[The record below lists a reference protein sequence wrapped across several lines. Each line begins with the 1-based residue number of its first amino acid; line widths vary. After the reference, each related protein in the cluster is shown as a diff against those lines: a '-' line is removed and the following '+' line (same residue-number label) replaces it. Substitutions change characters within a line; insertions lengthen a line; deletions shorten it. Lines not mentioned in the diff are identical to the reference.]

1 LCLFNKLQITIKAIQ
16 NWHSIISN
24 SIISNSQIVFLF
36 FMKKHYSLFCTLF
49 AAFMAMPVCAQNSAV
64 PAAGQA
70 NMLKAADDA
79 KHKVVVIDEDFS
91 GFTDGTED
99 KPSTATILDD
109 MGNFVNKSALKPYSE
124 ALSYKQWGGA
134 GIFSAG
140 GCLAIANGMFLNTPA
155 GDMSGEVTLT
165 FRARLS
171 KAGGSTTLN
180 ALKLMFISRSSIL
193 DYEVKYYNLTDE
205 WQTFTYTSTLG
216 DFEHSGFQFYSMY
229 ASNIILVDDIR
240 LEQTRTS
247 IPAPKVH
254 EAENMTDTSFKA
266 VWNKS
271 IEADHYL
278 LSVFTKNE
286 SNELMTVSEGF
297 DNIKADDKGNIDAA
311 SPNYPEG
318 WEFAWKDDDL
328 SNHIAKGEGPGTG
341 NKQAVR
347 LIDTGDAITTP
358 YCPEGIKS
366 LKFWVKAEANDGQPK
381 FSSIMFTVNFGKGVY
396 TVDNYIN
403 IPDMFTPEHR
413 NGYYFDLTETLSA
426 FDKIYSVKIEYIRE
440 EDDKTTILFDDFSYT
455 TNKPTT
461 YNYVLK
467 DQKVEQQDNE
477 DGTVGFEVNGLD
489 PDTDY
494 TYSVKSVNS
503 DFTSA
508 ASDEQEVYAV
518 SIPTAL
524 PATNITANSYTANWT
539 SHKKVDFYRVDQLQ
553 QTVIDKDTKDYVM
566 LDEDFSKVTSK
577 LTEADLLDGDGFYE
591 EGERTSGYMPLDDIT
606 KIAGW
611 KASSTVR
618 VNGWLGGNEAKQG
631 SGTIAGA
638 IVTPTIDLSHNE
650 GACNISLRVWGS
662 EGDWLII
669 QGSNPASLATIEFP
683 KGGGIVEKTITMPL
697 CTSKEQLTFYSN
709 NYKVFLIDYIKITQD
724 VKAGDK
730 VTTITGSVLTEDADT
745 KSMVMTNPG
754 FSDGHDVLYRV
765 TAMRYDKDSQESHK
779 YYSTSTPSDL
789 MLVKNPNPS
798 GIGSVEAA
806 AENVAGVEGGIV
818 VNAANATTVNV
829 FNLSGQLVA
838 SKACGNGHA
847 FVSVAPGV
855 YVVKT
860 NSTAAKVVVK

>member
-1 LCLFNKLQITIKAIQ
+1 
-16 NWHSIISN
+16 
-24 SIISNSQIVFLF
+24 
-36 FMKKHYSLFCTLF
+36 MKKHYSLFCTMF

-99 KPSTATILDD
+99 NPSTATILDD
-109 MGNFVNKSALKPYSE
+109 MDNFVNKSALKPYSE
-124 ALSYKQWGGA
+124 ALSYKEWGGH
-134 GIFSAG
+134 GLFSAG

-180 ALKLMFISRSSIL
+180 ALKLMFISRSSLL
-193 DYEVKYYNLTDE
+193 DYEVKFYSLTDE

-216 DFEHSGFQFYSMY
+216 DFEHSGFQFLSMY
-229 ASNIILVDDIR
+229 DSNIILVDDIR

-297 DNIKADDKGNIDAA
+297 DNIKADDKGNIDAT

-328 SNHIAKGEGPGTG
+328 SNHIAKGEGAGTG

-381 FSSIMFTVNFGKGVY
+381 YSSILFTVNFGKGVY
-396 TVDNYIN
+396 TVDNYID
-403 IPDMFTPEHR
+403 IPTMFAPAKR
-413 NGYYFDLTETLSA
+413 DGYYFDLTETLSA

-503 DFTSA
+503 DFTSV

-566 LDEDFSKVTSK
+566 LDEDFSKVTSS
-577 LTEADLLDGDGFYE
+577 LTEADLLKGSYD

-860 NSTAAKVVVK
+860 NSTAAKVLVK

>member
-1 LCLFNKLQITIKAIQ
+1 
-16 NWHSIISN
+16 
-24 SIISNSQIVFLF
+24 
-36 FMKKHYSLFCTLF
+36 MKKHYSLFCTMF

-64 PAAGQA
+64 PVAGQA

-99 KPSTATILDD
+99 NPSTATILDD
-109 MGNFVNKSALKPYSE
+109 MDNFVNKSALKPYSE
-124 ALSYKQWGGA
+124 ALSYKEWGGH
-134 GIFSAG
+134 GLFSAG

-180 ALKLMFISRSSIL
+180 ALKLMFISRSSL
-193 DYEVKYYNLTDE
+193 VDYEVKFYSLTDE

-216 DFEHSGFQFYSMY
+216 DFEHSGFQFLSMY
-229 ASNIILVDDIR
+229 DSNIVLVDDIR

-247 IPAPKVH
+247 IPAPKVQ

-286 SNELMTVSEGF
+286 SKELMTVSEGF
-297 DNIKADDKGNIDAA
+297 DNIKADDKGNIDAT

-318 WEFAWKDDDL
+318 WEFAWKDNDL
-328 SNHIAKGEGPGTG
+328 SNHIAKGEGAGTG

-381 FSSIMFTVNFGKGVY
+381 YSSILFTVNFGKGVY
-396 TVDNYIN
+396 TVDNYID
-403 IPDMFTPEHR
+403 IPTMFAPAKR
-413 NGYYFDLTETLSA
+413 DGYYFDLTETLSA

-467 DQKVEQQDNE
+467 DQEVEQQDNE

-566 LDEDFSKVTSK
+566 LDEDFSKVTSS
-577 LTEADLLDGDGFYE
+577 LTEADLLKGSYD

>member
-1 LCLFNKLQITIKAIQ
+1 
-16 NWHSIISN
+16 
-24 SIISNSQIVFLF
+24 
-36 FMKKHYSLFCTLF
+36 MKKHYSLFCTLF

-64 PAAGQA
+64 PADGQA

-79 KHKVVVIDEDFS
+79 KHKVVVINEDFS

-99 KPSTATILDD
+99 NPSTATILDD

-124 ALSYKQWGGA
+124 ALSYKEWGGA

-140 GCLAIANGMFLNTPA
+140 GCLAITNGMFLNTPA

-216 DFEHSGFQFYSMY
+216 EFEHSGFQFYSMY

-328 SNHIAKGEGPGTG
+328 SNHIAKGEGAGKD

-503 DFTSA
+503 DFTSV

-566 LDEDFSKVTSK
+566 LDEDFSKVTSS
-577 LTEADLLDGDGFYE
+577 LTEADLLKGSYD

-847 FVSVAPGV
+847 FMSVAPGV

>member
-1 LCLFNKLQITIKAIQ
+1 
-16 NWHSIISN
+16 
-24 SIISNSQIVFLF
+24 
-36 FMKKHYSLFCTLF
+36 MKKHYSLFCTMF

-99 KPSTATILDD
+99 NPSTATILDD
-109 MGNFVNKSALKPYSE
+109 MDNFVNKSALKPYSE
-124 ALSYKQWGGA
+124 ALSYKEWGGH
-134 GIFSAG
+134 GLFSAG

-180 ALKLMFISRSSIL
+180 ALKLMFISRSSLL
-193 DYEVKYYNLTDE
+193 DYEVKFYSLTDE

-216 DFEHSGFQFYSMY
+216 DFEHSGFQFLSMY
-229 ASNIILVDDIR
+229 DSNIVLVDDIR

-297 DNIKADDKGNIDAA
+297 DNIKADDKGNIDAT

-328 SNHIAKGEGPGTG
+328 SNHIAKGEGAGTG

-381 FSSIMFTVNFGKGVY
+381 YSSILFTVNFGKGVY
-396 TVDNYIN
+396 TVDNYID
-403 IPDMFTPEHR
+403 IPTMFAPAKR
-413 NGYYFDLTETLSA
+413 DGYYFDLTETLSA

-503 DFTSA
+503 DFTSV

-566 LDEDFSKVTSK
+566 LDEDFSKVTSS
-577 LTEADLLDGDGFYE
+577 LTEADLLKGSYD

>member
-1 LCLFNKLQITIKAIQ
+1 
-16 NWHSIISN
+16 
-24 SIISNSQIVFLF
+24 
-36 FMKKHYSLFCTLF
+36 MKKHYSLFCTLF

-79 KHKVVVIDEDFS
+79 KHKVVVINEDFS

-99 KPSTATILDD
+99 NPSTATILDD

-124 ALSYKQWGGA
+124 ALSYKEWGGH
-134 GIFSAG
+134 GLLSAG
-140 GCLAIANGMFLNTPA
+140 GCLAITNGWFLNTPA

-180 ALKLMFISRSSIL
+180 ALELLFLSRSSIV
-193 DYEVKYYNLTDE
+193 DYEVKYYDLTDE

-216 DFEHSGFQFYSMY
+216 EFEHSGFQFLSTY
-229 ASNIILVDDIR
+229 ASNIVLVDDIR

-247 IPAPKVH
+247 IPAPKVQ
-254 EAENMTDTSFKA
+254 EAENTTDTSFKA
-266 VWNKS
+266 VWNKT

-467 DQKVEQQDNE
+467 DKEVEQQDNE

-566 LDEDFSKVTSK
+566 LDEDFSKVTSSF
-577 LTEADLLDGDGFYE
+577 TEADLLEGFYE

-606 KIAGW
+606 HIAGW

-683 KGGGIVEKTITMPL
+683 KGGGIVKKTITMPL

>member
-1 LCLFNKLQITIKAIQ
+1 
-16 NWHSIISN
+16 
-24 SIISNSQIVFLF
+24 
-36 FMKKHYSLFCTLF
+36 MKKHYSLFCTMF

-99 KPSTATILDD
+99 NPSTATILDD
-109 MGNFVNKSALKPYSE
+109 MDNFVNKSALKPYSE
-124 ALSYKQWGGA
+124 ALSYKEWGGH
-134 GIFSAG
+134 GLFSAG

-180 ALKLMFISRSSIL
+180 ALKLMFISRSSLL
-193 DYEVKYYNLTDE
+193 DYEVKFYSLTDE

-216 DFEHSGFQFYSMY
+216 DFEHSGFQFLSMY
-229 ASNIILVDDIR
+229 DSNIILVDDIR

-297 DNIKADDKGNIDAA
+297 DNIKADDKGNIDAT

-328 SNHIAKGEGPGTG
+328 SNHIAKGEGAGTG

-381 FSSIMFTVNFGKGVY
+381 YSSILFTVNFGKGVY
-396 TVDNYIN
+396 TVDNYID
-403 IPDMFTPEHR
+403 IPTMFAPAKR
-413 NGYYFDLTETLSA
+413 DGYYFDLTETLSA

-503 DFTSA
+503 DFTSV

-524 PATNITANSYTANWT
+524 PVTNITANSYTANWT

-566 LDEDFSKVTSK
+566 LDEDFSKVTSS
-577 LTEADLLDGDGFYE
+577 LTEADLLKGSYD

>member
-1 LCLFNKLQITIKAIQ
+1 
-16 NWHSIISN
+16 
-24 SIISNSQIVFLF
+24 
-36 FMKKHYSLFCTLF
+36 MKKHYSLFCTLF

-99 KPSTATILDD
+99 NPSTATILDD

-140 GCLAIANGMFLNTPA
+140 GCLAITNGMFLNTPA

-171 KAGGSTTLN
+171 KAGGSTMLN

-193 DYEVKYYNLTDE
+193 DYEVKCYNLTDE

-216 DFEHSGFQFYSMY
+216 EFEHSGFQFYSMY

-381 FSSIMFTVNFGKGVY
+381 YSYIQFTVNFGKGVY
-396 TVDNYIN
+396 TVNDYID
-403 IPDMFTPEHR
+403 IPTMFAPAKR
-413 NGYYFDLTETLSA
+413 DGYYFDLTETLSA

-467 DQKVEQQDNE
+467 DKKVEQQDNE

-503 DFTSA
+503 DFTSV

-566 LDEDFSKVTSK
+566 LDEDFSKVTSS
-577 LTEADLLDGDGFYE
+577 LTEADLLKGSYD

-798 GIGSVEAA
+798 GIGSVEAV

>member
-1 LCLFNKLQITIKAIQ
+1 
-16 NWHSIISN
+16 
-24 SIISNSQIVFLF
+24 
-36 FMKKHYSLFCTLF
+36 MKKHYSLFCTLF

-99 KPSTATILDD
+99 NPSTATMLDD

-216 DFEHSGFQFYSMY
+216 EFEHSGFQFYSMY

-247 IPAPKVH
+247 IPAPKVQ

-286 SNELMTVSEGF
+286 SKELMTVSEGF

-318 WEFAWKDDDL
+318 WEFAWKDNDL
-328 SNHIAKGEGPGTG
+328 SNHIAKGEGAGTD

-358 YCPEGIKS
+358 YCSEGIKS

-381 FSSIMFTVNFGKGVY
+381 YSSILFTVNFGKGVY
-396 TVDNYIN
+396 TVDNYID
-403 IPDMFTPEHR
+403 IPTMFAPAKR
-413 NGYYFDLTETLSA
+413 DGYYFDLTETLSA

-503 DFTSA
+503 VFTSA

-553 QTVIDKDTKDYVM
+553 QTVIDKDTKD
-566 LDEDFSKVTSK
+566 
-577 LTEADLLDGDGFYE
+577 
-591 EGERTSGYMPLDDIT
+591 
-606 KIAGW
+606 
-611 KASSTVR
+611 
-618 VNGWLGGNEAKQG
+618 
-631 SGTIAGA
+631 
-638 IVTPTIDLSHNE
+638 
-650 GACNISLRVWGS
+650 
-662 EGDWLII
+662 
-669 QGSNPASLATIEFP
+669 
-683 KGGGIVEKTITMPL
+683 
-697 CTSKEQLTFYSN
+697 
-709 NYKVFLIDYIKITQD
+709 
-724 VKAGDK
+724 
-730 VTTITGSVLTEDADT
+730 
-745 KSMVMTNPG
+745 SM
-754 FSDGHDVLYRV
+754 
-765 TAMRYDKDSQESHK
+765 
-779 YYSTSTPSDL
+779 
-789 MLVKNPNPS
+789 
-798 GIGSVEAA
+798 
-806 AENVAGVEGGIV
+806 
-818 VNAANATTVNV
+818 
-829 FNLSGQLVA
+829 
-838 SKACGNGHA
+838 
-847 FVSVAPGV
+847 
-855 YVVKT
+855 
-860 NSTAAKVVVK
+860 

>member
-1 LCLFNKLQITIKAIQ
+1 
-16 NWHSIISN
+16 
-24 SIISNSQIVFLF
+24 
-36 FMKKHYSLFCTLF
+36 MKKHYSLFCTLF

-70 NMLKAADDA
+70 NMQKAADDA

-99 KPSTATILDD
+99 NPSTATILDD

-180 ALKLMFISRSSIL
+180 ALKLMFISRSSL
-193 DYEVKYYNLTDE
+193 VDYEVKFYNLTDE

-216 DFEHSGFQFYSMY
+216 EFEHSGFQFYSMY

-247 IPAPKVH
+247 IPAPKVQ

-286 SNELMTVSEGF
+286 SKELMTVSEGF

-328 SNHIAKGEGPGTG
+328 SNHIAKGEGAGTG

-381 FSSIMFTVNFGKGVY
+381 YSSILFTVNFGKGVY
-396 TVDNYIN
+396 TVDNYID
-403 IPDMFTPEHR
+403 IPTMFAPAKR
-413 NGYYFDLTETLSA
+413 DGYYFDLTETLSA

-566 LDEDFSKVTSK
+566 LDEDFSKVTSSF
-577 LTEADLLDGDGFYE
+577 TEADLLDGFYE

-606 KIAGW
+606 HIAGW

-818 VNAANATTVNV
+818 VTAANATTVNV

>member
-1 LCLFNKLQITIKAIQ
+1 
-16 NWHSIISN
+16 
-24 SIISNSQIVFLF
+24 
-36 FMKKHYSLFCTLF
+36 MKKHYSLFCTLF

-99 KPSTATILDD
+99 NPSTATMLDD

-180 ALKLMFISRSSIL
+180 ALKLMFISRSSL
-193 DYEVKYYNLTDE
+193 VDYEVKFYNLTDE

-216 DFEHSGFQFYSMY
+216 EFEHSGFQFYSMY

-247 IPAPKVH
+247 IPAPKVQ

-286 SNELMTVSEGF
+286 SKELMTVSEGF

-318 WEFAWKDDDL
+318 WEFAWKDNDL
-328 SNHIAKGEGPGTG
+328 SNHIAKGEGAGTD

-358 YCPEGIKS
+358 YCSEGIKS

-381 FSSIMFTVNFGKGVY
+381 YSSILFTVNFGKGVY
-396 TVDNYIN
+396 TVNDYID
-403 IPDMFTPEHR
+403 IPTMFAPAKR
-413 NGYYFDLTETLSA
+413 DGYYFDLTETLSA

-566 LDEDFSKVTSK
+566 LDEDFSKVTSSF
-577 LTEADLLDGDGFYE
+577 TEADLLEGFYE

-818 VNAANATTVNV
+818 VTAANATTVNV

>member
-1 LCLFNKLQITIKAIQ
+1 
-16 NWHSIISN
+16 
-24 SIISNSQIVFLF
+24 
-36 FMKKHYSLFCTLF
+36 MKKHYSLFCTLF

-64 PAAGQA
+64 PADGQA

-79 KHKVVVIDEDFS
+79 KHKVVVINEDFS

-99 KPSTATILDD
+99 NPSTATILDD

-140 GCLAIANGMFLNTPA
+140 GCLAITNGMFLNTPA

-180 ALKLMFISRSSIL
+180 ALKLMFLSRSSIL
-193 DYEVKYYNLTDE
+193 DYEVKFYDLTDE

-216 DFEHSGFQFYSMY
+216 QFEHSGFQFYSMY

-297 DNIKADDKGNIDAA
+297 DNIKADDKGNIDAT

-318 WEFAWKDDDL
+318 WEFAWKDNDL
-328 SNHIAKGEGPGTG
+328 SNHIAKGEGAGTD

-467 DQKVEQQDNE
+467 DQEVEQQDNE

-494 TYSVKSVNS
+494 TYSVKLVSAIS
-503 DFTSA
+503 HRLLQTSRR
-508 ASDEQEVYAV
+508 Y
-518 SIPTAL
+518 
-524 PATNITANSYTANWT
+524 
-539 SHKKVDFYRVDQLQ
+539 
-553 QTVIDKDTKDYVM
+553 M
-566 LDEDFSKVTSK
+566 L
-577 LTEADLLDGDGFYE
+577 
-591 EGERTSGYMPLDDIT
+591 
-606 KIAGW
+606 
-611 KASSTVR
+611 
-618 VNGWLGGNEAKQG
+618 
-631 SGTIAGA
+631 
-638 IVTPTIDLSHNE
+638 
-650 GACNISLRVWGS
+650 
-662 EGDWLII
+662 
-669 QGSNPASLATIEFP
+669 
-683 KGGGIVEKTITMPL
+683 
-697 CTSKEQLTFYSN
+697 
-709 NYKVFLIDYIKITQD
+709 
-724 VKAGDK
+724 
-730 VTTITGSVLTEDADT
+730 
-745 KSMVMTNPG
+745 
-754 FSDGHDVLYRV
+754 
-765 TAMRYDKDSQESHK
+765 
-779 YYSTSTPSDL
+779 
-789 MLVKNPNPS
+789 
-798 GIGSVEAA
+798 
-806 AENVAGVEGGIV
+806 
-818 VNAANATTVNV
+818 
-829 FNLSGQLVA
+829 
-838 SKACGNGHA
+838 
-847 FVSVAPGV
+847 
-855 YVVKT
+855 
-860 NSTAAKVVVK
+860 

>member
-1 LCLFNKLQITIKAIQ
+1 
-16 NWHSIISN
+16 
-24 SIISNSQIVFLF
+24 
-36 FMKKHYSLFCTLF
+36 MKKHYSLFCTLF

-99 KPSTATILDD
+99 NPSTATILDD

-180 ALKLMFISRSSIL
+180 ALKLMFLSRSSIL
-193 DYEVKYYNLTDE
+193 DYEVKFYDLTDE

-216 DFEHSGFQFYSMY
+216 QFEHSGFQFYSMY

-328 SNHIAKGEGPGTG
+328 SNHIAKGEGAGTG

-566 LDEDFSKVTSK
+566 LDEDFSKVTSSF
-577 LTEADLLDGDGFYE
+577 TEADLLDGFYE

-847 FVSVAPGV
+847 FMSVAPGV

>member
-1 LCLFNKLQITIKAIQ
+1 
-16 NWHSIISN
+16 
-24 SIISNSQIVFLF
+24 
-36 FMKKHYSLFCTLF
+36 MKKHYSLFCTLF

-64 PAAGQA
+64 PADGQA

-79 KHKVVVIDEDFS
+79 KHKVVVINEDFS

-99 KPSTATILDD
+99 NPSTATILDD

-140 GCLAIANGMFLNTPA
+140 GCLAITNGMFLNTPA

-216 DFEHSGFQFYSMY
+216 EFEHSGFQFYSMY

-328 SNHIAKGEGPGTG
+328 SNHIAKGEGAGKD

-503 DFTSA
+503 DFTSV

-566 LDEDFSKVTSK
+566 LDEDFSKVTSSF
-577 LTEADLLDGDGFYE
+577 TEADLLDGFYE

-638 IVTPTIDLSHNE
+638 IVTPTIDLSHND

>member
-1 LCLFNKLQITIKAIQ
+1 
-16 NWHSIISN
+16 
-24 SIISNSQIVFLF
+24 
-36 FMKKHYSLFCTLF
+36 
-49 AAFMAMPVCAQNSAV
+49 MPVCAQNSAV
-64 PAAGQA
+64 PADGQA

-79 KHKVVVIDEDFS
+79 KHKVVVINEDFS

-99 KPSTATILDD
+99 NPSTATILDD

-140 GCLAIANGMFLNTPA
+140 GCLAITNGMFLNTPA

-180 ALKLMFISRSSIL
+180 ALKLMFLSRSSIL
-193 DYEVKYYNLTDE
+193 DYEVKFYDLTDE

-216 DFEHSGFQFYSMY
+216 QFEHSGFQFYSMY

-297 DNIKADDKGNIDAA
+297 DNIKADDKGNIDAT

-318 WEFAWKDDDL
+318 WEFAWKDNDL
-328 SNHIAKGEGPGTG
+328 SNHIAKGEGAGTD

-503 DFTSA
+503 DFTSV

-566 LDEDFSKVTSK
+566 LDEDFSKVTSS
-577 LTEADLLDGDGFYE
+577 LTEADLLKGSYD

-847 FVSVAPGV
+847 FMSVAPGV

>member
-1 LCLFNKLQITIKAIQ
+1 
-16 NWHSIISN
+16 
-24 SIISNSQIVFLF
+24 
-36 FMKKHYSLFCTLF
+36 MKKHYSLFCTLF

-91 GFTDGTED
+91 GFTDGMED
-99 KPSTATILDD
+99 NPSTATILDD

-180 ALKLMFISRSSIL
+180 ALKLMFISRSSL
-193 DYEVKYYNLTDE
+193 VDYEVKFYNLTDE

-216 DFEHSGFQFYSMY
+216 EFEHSGFQFYSMY

-247 IPAPKVH
+247 IPAPKVQ

-286 SNELMTVSEGF
+286 SKELMTVSEGF

-318 WEFAWKDDDL
+318 WEFAWKDNDL
-328 SNHIAKGEGPGTG
+328 SNHIAKGEGAGTD

-358 YCPEGIKS
+358 YCSEGIKS

-381 FSSIMFTVNFGKGVY
+381 YSSILFTVNFGKGVY
-396 TVDNYIN
+396 TVDNYID
-403 IPDMFTPEHR
+403 IPTMFAPAKR
-413 NGYYFDLTETLSA
+413 DGYYFDLTETLSA

-503 DFTSA
+503 DFTSV

-566 LDEDFSKVTSK
+566 LDEDFSKVTSSF
-577 LTEADLLDGDGFYE
+577 TEADLLDGFYE

-606 KIAGW
+606 HIAGW

-829 FNLSGQLVA
+829 FNLSGQLVV

>member
-1 LCLFNKLQITIKAIQ
+1 
-16 NWHSIISN
+16 
-24 SIISNSQIVFLF
+24 
-36 FMKKHYSLFCTLF
+36 MKKHYSLFCTLF

-99 KPSTATILDD
+99 NPSTATILDD

-180 ALKLMFISRSSIL
+180 ALKLMFLSRSSIL
-193 DYEVKYYNLTDE
+193 DYEVKFYDLTDE

-216 DFEHSGFQFYSMY
+216 QFEHSGFQFYSMY

-297 DNIKADDKGNIDAA
+297 DNIKADDKGNIDAT

-318 WEFAWKDDDL
+318 WEFAWKDNDL
-328 SNHIAKGEGPGTG
+328 SNHIAKGEGAGTD

-467 DQKVEQQDNE
+467 DQEVEQQDNE

-566 LDEDFSKVTSK
+566 LDEDFSKVTSS
-577 LTEADLLDGDGFYE
+577 LTEADLLDGFYE

-818 VNAANATTVNV
+818 VTAANATTVNV

>member
-1 LCLFNKLQITIKAIQ
+1 
-16 NWHSIISN
+16 
-24 SIISNSQIVFLF
+24 
-36 FMKKHYSLFCTLF
+36 MKKHYSLFCTMF

-99 KPSTATILDD
+99 NPSTATILDD
-109 MGNFVNKSALKPYSE
+109 MDNFVNKSALKPYSE
-124 ALSYKQWGGA
+124 ALSYKEWGGH
-134 GIFSAG
+134 GLFSAG

-180 ALKLMFISRSSIL
+180 ALKLMFISRSSLL
-193 DYEVKYYNLTDE
+193 DYEVKFYSLTDE

-216 DFEHSGFQFYSMY
+216 DFEHSGFQFLSMY
-229 ASNIILVDDIR
+229 DSNIILVDDIR

-297 DNIKADDKGNIDAA
+297 DNIKADDKGNIDAT

-328 SNHIAKGEGPGTG
+328 SNHIAKGEGAGTG

-381 FSSIMFTVNFGKGVY
+381 YSSILFTVNFGKGVY
-396 TVDNYIN
+396 TVDNYID
-403 IPDMFTPEHR
+403 IPTMFAPAKR
-413 NGYYFDLTETLSA
+413 DGYYFDLTETLSA

-503 DFTSA
+503 DFTSV

-566 LDEDFSKVTSK
+566 LDEDFSKVTSS
-577 LTEADLLDGDGFYE
+577 LTEADLLKGSYD

-662 EGDWLII
+662 EGDWLVI

>member
-1 LCLFNKLQITIKAIQ
+1 
-16 NWHSIISN
+16 
-24 SIISNSQIVFLF
+24 
-36 FMKKHYSLFCTLF
+36 MKKHYSLFCTLF

-70 NMLKAADDA
+70 NMQKAADDA

-99 KPSTATILDD
+99 NPSTATILDD

-180 ALKLMFISRSSIL
+180 ALKLMFISRSSL
-193 DYEVKYYNLTDE
+193 VDYEVKFYNLTDE

-216 DFEHSGFQFYSMY
+216 EFEHSGFQFYSMY

-247 IPAPKVH
+247 IPAPKVQ

-286 SNELMTVSEGF
+286 SKELMTVSEGF

-328 SNHIAKGEGPGTG
+328 SNHIAKGEGAGTG

-381 FSSIMFTVNFGKGVY
+381 YSSILFTVNFGKGVY
-396 TVDNYIN
+396 TVDNYID
-403 IPDMFTPEHR
+403 IPTMFAPAKR
-413 NGYYFDLTETLSA
+413 DGYYFDLTETLSA

-503 DFTSA
+503 DFTSV

-566 LDEDFSKVTSK
+566 LDEDFSKVTSS
-577 LTEADLLDGDGFYE
+577 LTEADLLKGSYD

-798 GIGSVEAA
+798 GIGSVKAA

>member
-1 LCLFNKLQITIKAIQ
+1 
-16 NWHSIISN
+16 
-24 SIISNSQIVFLF
+24 
-36 FMKKHYSLFCTLF
+36 MKKHYSLFCTLF

-91 GFTDGTED
+91 GFTDGMED
-99 KPSTATILDD
+99 NPSTATILDD

-180 ALKLMFISRSSIL
+180 ALKLMFLSRSSIL
-193 DYEVKYYNLTDE
+193 DYEVKFYDLTDE

-216 DFEHSGFQFYSMY
+216 EFEHSGFQFYSMY

-318 WEFAWKDDDL
+318 WEFAWKDNDL
-328 SNHIAKGEGPGTG
+328 SNHIAKGEGAGTD

-503 DFTSA
+503 DFTSV

-566 LDEDFSKVTSK
+566 LDEDFSKVTSS
-577 LTEADLLDGDGFYE
+577 LTEADLLDGFYE

>member
-1 LCLFNKLQITIKAIQ
+1 
-16 NWHSIISN
+16 
-24 SIISNSQIVFLF
+24 
-36 FMKKHYSLFCTLF
+36 MKKHYSLFCTLF

-99 KPSTATILDD
+99 NPSTATILDD
-109 MGNFVNKSALKPYSE
+109 MDNFVNKSALKPYSE
-124 ALSYKQWGGA
+124 ALSYKEWGGH
-134 GIFSAG
+134 GLFSAG

-180 ALKLMFISRSSIL
+180 ALKLMFISRSSL
-193 DYEVKYYNLTDE
+193 VDYEVKFYSLTDE

-216 DFEHSGFQFYSMY
+216 DFEHSGFQFLSMY
-229 ASNIILVDDIR
+229 DSNIVLVDDIR

-247 IPAPKVH
+247 IPAPKVQ

-286 SNELMTVSEGF
+286 SKELMTVSEGF
-297 DNIKADDKGNIDAA
+297 DNIKADDKGNIDAT

-318 WEFAWKDDDL
+318 WEFAWKDNDL
-328 SNHIAKGEGPGTG
+328 SNHIAKGEGAGTG

-381 FSSIMFTVNFGKGVY
+381 YSSILFTVNFGKGVY
-396 TVDNYIN
+396 TVDNYID
-403 IPDMFTPEHR
+403 IPTMFAPAKR
-413 NGYYFDLTETLSA
+413 DGYYFDLTETLSA

-503 DFTSA
+503 VFTSA

-566 LDEDFSKVTSK
+566 LDEDFSKVTSSF
-577 LTEADLLDGDGFYE
+577 TEADLLDGFYE

>member
-1 LCLFNKLQITIKAIQ
+1 
-16 NWHSIISN
+16 
-24 SIISNSQIVFLF
+24 
-36 FMKKHYSLFCTLF
+36 MKKHYSLFCTLF

-99 KPSTATILDD
+99 NPSTATMLDD

-180 ALKLMFISRSSIL
+180 ALKLMFISRSSL
-193 DYEVKYYNLTDE
+193 VDYEVKFYNLTDE

-216 DFEHSGFQFYSMY
+216 EFEHSGFQFYSMY

-247 IPAPKVH
+247 IPAPKVQ

-286 SNELMTVSEGF
+286 SKELMTVSEGF

-318 WEFAWKDDDL
+318 WEFAWKDNDL
-328 SNHIAKGEGPGTG
+328 SNHIAKGEGAGTD

-358 YCPEGIKS
+358 YCSEGIKS

-381 FSSIMFTVNFGKGVY
+381 YSSILFTVNFGKGVY
-396 TVDNYIN
+396 TVDNYID
-403 IPDMFTPEHR
+403 IPTMFAPAKR
-413 NGYYFDLTETLSA
+413 DGYYFDLTETLSA

-503 DFTSA
+503 DFTSV

-566 LDEDFSKVTSK
+566 LDEDFSKVTSS
-577 LTEADLLDGDGFYE
+577 LTEADLLKGSYD

-606 KIAGW
+606 HIAGW

>member
-1 LCLFNKLQITIKAIQ
+1 
-16 NWHSIISN
+16 
-24 SIISNSQIVFLF
+24 
-36 FMKKHYSLFCTLF
+36 MKKHYSLFCTLF
-49 AAFMAMPVCAQNSAV
+49 AAFMAIPVCAQNSAV
-64 PAAGQA
+64 PADGQA

-79 KHKVVVIDEDFS
+79 KHKVVVINEDFS

-99 KPSTATILDD
+99 NPSTATMLDD

-140 GCLAIANGMFLNTPA
+140 GCLAITNGMFLNTPA

-180 ALKLMFISRSSIL
+180 ALKLMFISRSSL
-193 DYEVKYYNLTDE
+193 VDYEVKFYNLTDE

-216 DFEHSGFQFYSMY
+216 EFEHSGFQFYSMY

-286 SNELMTVSEGF
+286 SKELMTVSEGF

-328 SNHIAKGEGPGTG
+328 SNHIAKGEGAGKD

-403 IPDMFTPEHR
+403 IPDMFAPAKR
-413 NGYYFDLTETLSA
+413 DGYYFDLTETLSA

-467 DQKVEQQDNE
+467 DQEVEQQDNE

-566 LDEDFSKVTSK
+566 LDEDFSKVTSSF
-577 LTEADLLDGDGFYE
+577 TEADLLDGFYE

-847 FVSVAPGV
+847 FMSVAPGV

>member
-1 LCLFNKLQITIKAIQ
+1 
-16 NWHSIISN
+16 
-24 SIISNSQIVFLF
+24 
-36 FMKKHYSLFCTLF
+36 MKKHYSLFCTMF

-99 KPSTATILDD
+99 NPSTATILDD
-109 MGNFVNKSALKPYSE
+109 MDNFVNKSALKPYSE
-124 ALSYKQWGGA
+124 ALSYKEWGGH
-134 GIFSAG
+134 GLFSAG

-180 ALKLMFISRSSIL
+180 ALKLMFISRSSLL
-193 DYEVKYYNLTDE
+193 DYEVKFYSLTDE

-216 DFEHSGFQFYSMY
+216 DFEHSGFQFLSMY
-229 ASNIILVDDIR
+229 DSNIILVDDIR

-297 DNIKADDKGNIDAA
+297 DNIKADDKGNIDAT

-328 SNHIAKGEGPGTG
+328 SNHIAKGEGAGTG

-381 FSSIMFTVNFGKGVY
+381 YSSILFTVNFGKGVY
-396 TVDNYIN
+396 TVDNYID
-403 IPDMFTPEHR
+403 IPTMFAPAKR
-413 NGYYFDLTETLSA
+413 DGYYFDLTETLSA

-503 DFTSA
+503 DFTSV

-566 LDEDFSKVTSK
+566 LDEDFSKVTSSF
-577 LTEADLLDGDGFYE
+577 TEADLLDGFYE

-745 KSMVMTNPG
+745 KSMVMTNPS

>member
-1 LCLFNKLQITIKAIQ
+1 
-16 NWHSIISN
+16 
-24 SIISNSQIVFLF
+24 
-36 FMKKHYSLFCTLF
+36 MKKHYSLFCTLF

-64 PAAGQA
+64 SAAGQA

-99 KPSTATILDD
+99 NPSTATILDD

-180 ALKLMFISRSSIL
+180 ALKLMFLSRSSIL
-193 DYEVKYYNLTDE
+193 DYEVKFYDLTDE

-216 DFEHSGFQFYSMY
+216 EFEHSGFQFYSMY

-286 SNELMTVSEGF
+286 SNELMTVTEGF
-297 DNIKADDKGNIDAA
+297 DNIKADDKGNIDAT

-318 WEFAWKDDDL
+318 WEFAWKDNDL
-328 SNHIAKGEGPGTG
+328 SNHIAKGEGAGTD

-566 LDEDFSKVTSK
+566 LDEDFSKVTSS
-577 LTEADLLDGDGFYE
+577 LTEADLLDGFYE

>member
-1 LCLFNKLQITIKAIQ
+1 
-16 NWHSIISN
+16 
-24 SIISNSQIVFLF
+24 
-36 FMKKHYSLFCTLF
+36 MF
-49 AAFMAMPVCAQNSAV
+49 A
-64 PAAGQA
+64 PA
-70 NMLKAADDA
+70 KRD
-79 KHKVVVIDEDFS
+79 
-91 GFTDGTED
+91 
-99 KPSTATILDD
+99 
-109 MGNFVNKSALKPYSE
+109 
-124 ALSYKQWGGA
+124 
-134 GIFSAG
+134 
-140 GCLAIANGMFLNTPA
+140 
-155 GDMSGEVTLT
+155 
-165 FRARLS
+165 
-171 KAGGSTTLN
+171 
-180 ALKLMFISRSSIL
+180 
-193 DYEVKYYNLTDE
+193 
-205 WQTFTYTSTLG
+205 
-216 DFEHSGFQFYSMY
+216 
-229 ASNIILVDDIR
+229 
-240 LEQTRTS
+240 
-247 IPAPKVH
+247 
-254 EAENMTDTSFKA
+254 
-266 VWNKS
+266 
-271 IEADHYL
+271 
-278 LSVFTKNE
+278 
-286 SNELMTVSEGF
+286 
-297 DNIKADDKGNIDAA
+297 
-311 SPNYPEG
+311 
-318 WEFAWKDDDL
+318 
-328 SNHIAKGEGPGTG
+328 
-341 NKQAVR
+341 
-347 LIDTGDAITTP
+347 
-358 YCPEGIKS
+358 
-366 LKFWVKAEANDGQPK
+366 
-381 FSSIMFTVNFGKGVY
+381 
-396 TVDNYIN
+396 
-403 IPDMFTPEHR
+403 
-413 NGYYFDLTETLSA
+413 GYYFDLTETLSA

-467 DQKVEQQDNE
+467 DQEVEQQDNE

-566 LDEDFSKVTSK
+566 LDEDFSKVTSSF
-577 LTEADLLDGDGFYE
+577 TEADLLDGFYE

-745 KSMVMTNPG
+745 KSMVMTNPS

>member
-1 LCLFNKLQITIKAIQ
+1 
-16 NWHSIISN
+16 
-24 SIISNSQIVFLF
+24 
-36 FMKKHYSLFCTLF
+36 MKKHYSLFCTLF

-79 KHKVVVIDEDFS
+79 KHKVVVINEDFS

-99 KPSTATILDD
+99 NPSTATILDD

-328 SNHIAKGEGPGTG
+328 SNHIANGEGPGTG

-455 TNKPTT
+455 TYKPTT

-467 DQKVEQQDNE
+467 DQEVEQQDNE

-503 DFTSA
+503 DFTSV

-566 LDEDFSKVTSK
+566 LDEDFSKVTSS
-577 LTEADLLDGDGFYE
+577 LTEADLLEGFYD

>member
-1 LCLFNKLQITIKAIQ
+1 
-16 NWHSIISN
+16 
-24 SIISNSQIVFLF
+24 
-36 FMKKHYSLFCTLF
+36 MKKHYSLFCTLF

-99 KPSTATILDD
+99 NPSTATILDE

-180 ALKLMFISRSSIL
+180 ALKLMFLSRSSIL
-193 DYEVKYYNLTDE
+193 DYEVKFYDLTDE

-216 DFEHSGFQFYSMY
+216 QFEHSGFQFYSMY

-297 DNIKADDKGNIDAA
+297 DNIKADDKGNIDAT

-318 WEFAWKDDDL
+318 WEFAWKDNDL
-328 SNHIAKGEGPGTG
+328 SNHIAKGEGAGTD

-566 LDEDFSKVTSK
+566 LDEDFSKVTSS
-577 LTEADLLDGDGFYE
+577 LTEADLLDGFYE

-730 VTTITGSVLTEDADT
+730 VSTITGSVLTEDADT

-818 VNAANATTVNV
+818 VTAANATTVNV

>member
-1 LCLFNKLQITIKAIQ
+1 
-16 NWHSIISN
+16 
-24 SIISNSQIVFLF
+24 
-36 FMKKHYSLFCTLF
+36 MKKHYSLFCTLF

-99 KPSTATILDD
+99 NPSTATILDD
-109 MGNFVNKSALKPYSE
+109 MDNFVNKSALKPYSE
-124 ALSYKQWGGA
+124 ALSYKEWGGH
-134 GIFSAG
+134 GLFSAG

-180 ALKLMFISRSSIL
+180 ALKLMFISRSSL
-193 DYEVKYYNLTDE
+193 VDYEVKFYSLTDE

-216 DFEHSGFQFYSMY
+216 DFEHSGFQFLSMY
-229 ASNIILVDDIR
+229 DSNIVLVDDIR

-247 IPAPKVH
+247 IPAPKVQ

-286 SNELMTVSEGF
+286 SKELMTVSEGF
-297 DNIKADDKGNIDAA
+297 DNIKADDKGNIDAT

-318 WEFAWKDDDL
+318 WEFAWKDNDL
-328 SNHIAKGEGPGTG
+328 SNHIAKGEGAGTG

-381 FSSIMFTVNFGKGVY
+381 YSSILFTVNFGKGVY
-396 TVDNYIN
+396 TVDNYID
-403 IPDMFTPEHR
+403 IPTMFAPAKR
-413 NGYYFDLTETLSA
+413 DGYYFDLTETLSA

-503 DFTSA
+503 DFTSV

-566 LDEDFSKVTSK
+566 LDEDFSKVTSSF
-577 LTEADLLDGDGFYE
+577 TEADLLDGFYE

-847 FVSVAPGV
+847 FMSVAPGV

>member
-1 LCLFNKLQITIKAIQ
+1 
-16 NWHSIISN
+16 
-24 SIISNSQIVFLF
+24 
-36 FMKKHYSLFCTLF
+36 MKKHYSLFCTLF

-99 KPSTATILDD
+99 NPSTATILDD

-180 ALKLMFISRSSIL
+180 ALKLMFISRSSL
-193 DYEVKYYNLTDE
+193 VDYEVKFYNLTDE
-205 WQTFTYTSTLG
+205 WQTFTYTSMLG
-216 DFEHSGFQFYSMY
+216 EFEHSGFQFYSMY

-247 IPAPKVH
+247 IPAPKVQ

-286 SNELMTVSEGF
+286 SKELMTVSEGF
-297 DNIKADDKGNIDAA
+297 DNIKADDKGNIDAT

-318 WEFAWKDDDL
+318 WEFAWKDNDL
-328 SNHIAKGEGPGTG
+328 SNHIAKGEGAGTD

-381 FSSIMFTVNFGKGVY
+381 YSSILFTVNFGKGVY
-396 TVDNYIN
+396 TVDNYID
-403 IPDMFTPEHR
+403 IPTMFAPAKR
-413 NGYYFDLTETLSA
+413 DGYYFDLTETLSA

-503 DFTSA
+503 DFTSV

-566 LDEDFSKVTSK
+566 LDEDFSKVTSS
-577 LTEADLLDGDGFYE
+577 LTEADLLKGSYD

-631 SGTIAGA
+631 RGTIAGA

>member
-1 LCLFNKLQITIKAIQ
+1 
-16 NWHSIISN
+16 
-24 SIISNSQIVFLF
+24 
-36 FMKKHYSLFCTLF
+36 MKKHYSLFCTMF

-99 KPSTATILDD
+99 NPSTATILDD
-109 MGNFVNKSALKPYSE
+109 MDNFVNKSALKPYSE
-124 ALSYKQWGGA
+124 ALSYKEWGGH
-134 GIFSAG
+134 GLFSAG

-193 DYEVKYYNLTDE
+193 DYEVKFYSLTDE

-216 DFEHSGFQFYSMY
+216 DFEHSGFQFLSMY
-229 ASNIILVDDIR
+229 DSNIILVDDIR

-297 DNIKADDKGNIDAA
+297 DNIKADDKGNIDAT

-328 SNHIAKGEGPGTG
+328 SNHIAKGEGAGTG

-381 FSSIMFTVNFGKGVY
+381 YSSILFTVNFGKGVY
-396 TVDNYIN
+396 TVDNYID
-403 IPDMFTPEHR
+403 IPTMFAPAKR
-413 NGYYFDLTETLSA
+413 DGYYFDLTETLSA

-847 FVSVAPGV
+847 FVSVALGV

>member
-1 LCLFNKLQITIKAIQ
+1 
-16 NWHSIISN
+16 
-24 SIISNSQIVFLF
+24 
-36 FMKKHYSLFCTLF
+36 MKKHYSLFCTLF

-79 KHKVVVIDEDFS
+79 KHKVVVINEDFS

-99 KPSTATILDD
+99 NPSTATILDD
-109 MGNFVNKSALKPYSE
+109 MDNFVNKSALKPYSE
-124 ALSYKQWGGA
+124 ALSYKEWGGH
-134 GIFSAG
+134 GLFSAG

-180 ALKLMFISRSSIL
+180 ALKLMFISRSSL
-193 DYEVKYYNLTDE
+193 VDYEVKFYSLTDE

-216 DFEHSGFQFYSMY
+216 DFEHSGFQFLSMY
-229 ASNIILVDDIR
+229 DSNIVLVDDIR

-247 IPAPKVH
+247 IPAPKVQ

-286 SNELMTVSEGF
+286 SKELMTVSEGF
-297 DNIKADDKGNIDAA
+297 DNIKADDKGNIDAT

-328 SNHIAKGEGPGTG
+328 SNHIAKGEGAGTG

-381 FSSIMFTVNFGKGVY
+381 YSSILFTVNFGKGVY
-396 TVDNYIN
+396 TVDNYID
-403 IPDMFTPEHR
+403 IPTMFAPAKR
-413 NGYYFDLTETLSA
+413 DGYYFDLTETLSA

-503 DFTSA
+503 DFTSV

-566 LDEDFSKVTSK
+566 LDEDFSKVTSS
-577 LTEADLLDGDGFYE
+577 LTEADLLKGSYD

>member
-1 LCLFNKLQITIKAIQ
+1 
-16 NWHSIISN
+16 
-24 SIISNSQIVFLF
+24 
-36 FMKKHYSLFCTLF
+36 MKKHYSLFCTLF

-99 KPSTATILDD
+99 NPSTATILDD

-140 GCLAIANGMFLNTPA
+140 GCLAITNGMFLNTPA

-216 DFEHSGFQFYSMY
+216 EFEHSGFQFYSMY

-311 SPNYPEG
+311 SPNYPKG

-328 SNHIAKGEGPGTG
+328 SNHIANGEGPGTG

-381 FSSIMFTVNFGKGVY
+381 FSSIIFTVNFGKGVY

-467 DQKVEQQDNE
+467 DKEVEQQDNE

-503 DFTSA
+503 DFTSV

-566 LDEDFSKVTSK
+566 LDEDFSKVTSSF
-577 LTEADLLDGDGFYE
+577 TEADLLDGFYE

-606 KIAGW
+606 NIAGW

>member
-1 LCLFNKLQITIKAIQ
+1 
-16 NWHSIISN
+16 
-24 SIISNSQIVFLF
+24 
-36 FMKKHYSLFCTLF
+36 MKKHYSLFCTLF

-99 KPSTATILDD
+99 NPSTATILDD

-180 ALKLMFISRSSIL
+180 ALKLMFLSRSSIL
-193 DYEVKYYNLTDE
+193 DYEVKFYDLTDE

-216 DFEHSGFQFYSMY
+216 QFEHSGFQFYSMY

-297 DNIKADDKGNIDAA
+297 DNIKADDKGNIDAT

-318 WEFAWKDDDL
+318 WEFAWKDNDL
-328 SNHIAKGEGPGTG
+328 SNHIAKGEGAGTD

-566 LDEDFSKVTSK
+566 LDEDFSKVTSSF
-577 LTEADLLDGDGFYE
+577 TEADLLDGFYE

>member
-1 LCLFNKLQITIKAIQ
+1 
-16 NWHSIISN
+16 
-24 SIISNSQIVFLF
+24 
-36 FMKKHYSLFCTLF
+36 MKKHYSLFCTLF

-64 PAAGQA
+64 PADGQA

-79 KHKVVVIDEDFS
+79 KHKVVVINEDFS

-99 KPSTATILDD
+99 NPSTATILDD

-140 GCLAIANGMFLNTPA
+140 GCLAITNGMFLNTPA

-216 DFEHSGFQFYSMY
+216 EFEHSGFQFYSMY

-328 SNHIAKGEGPGTG
+328 SNHIAKGEGAGKD

-358 YCPEGIKS
+358 YCPDGIKS

-503 DFTSA
+503 DFTSV

-566 LDEDFSKVTSK
+566 LDEDFSKVTSS
-577 LTEADLLDGDGFYE
+577 LTEADLLKGSYD